1 MTTNLNFPNFT
12 VQGEVAIITGGS
24 QGIGKACALALANAG
39 AKVAIVSLPSDFEKL
54 NKTAKEI
61 EELGG
66 EVFPISADI
75 TKTKDI
81 DSIIDQV
88 LNRFGEIT
96 ILVNSAGVCFRES
109 AVEVKEVSW
118 DRTFDVN
125 LRGLFF
131 ISQKVAKKMIEQKRG
146 KIVNI
151 SSMNSFV
158 GLPEHAS
165 YCASKGGVW
174 MLTKTMALELGKYNI
189 NVNAVAPT
197 FTKTEM
203 AQHVLENKKKYNAI
217 IRNIPLNRMAE
228 PMEVA
233 AAVLFLASPAS
244 DFITGETI
252 LVDGGWTT
260 GNELIF

>member
-1 MTTNLNFPNFT
+1 MKTKLSFPDYT
-12 VQGEVAIITGGS
+12 VKDEVAIVTGGS
-24 QGIGKACALALANAG
+24 MGIGRACALVLANAG
-39 AKVAIVSLPSDFEKL
+39 ANVAIISLPSDQENL
-54 NKTAKEI
+54 AKTAKEI

-66 EVFPISADI
+66 KALPIGADI

-81 DSIIDQV
+81 ENVINKVMDYYGKIS
-88 LNRFGEIT
+88 

-109 AVEVKEVSW
+109 ATELKEESW
-118 DRTFDVN
+118 DATFNVN
-125 LRGLFF
+125 VKGLFF
-131 ISQKVAKKMIEQKRG
+131 YSQKIAKKMIEQNRG

-151 SSMNSFV
+151 ASMNS
-158 GLPEHAS
+158 LTSLAEHAS
-165 YCASKGGVW
+165 YCASKAGVW
-174 MLTKTMALELGKYNI
+174 MLTKTLALEWAKHNI

-203 AQHVLENKKKYNAI
+203 AKHVLENKKKYEAI
-217 IRNIPLNRMAE
+217 ISNIPLKRMAE

-233 AAVLFLASPAS
+233 SAVLFLASPAS

-260 GNELIF
+260 GTELKY